1 VTRSKAGNVLFPA
14 QTPWPSMWHMF
25 FCSDRFSP
33 SSGRRQHRCE
43 DVVIQALLPSGATL
57 ATITAKLSWTC
68 GQVKDAILE
77 YLEKPK
83 CISALLYGDRALAD
97 DELLEHAMAP
107 AASATL
113 KGSNSVSFGV
123 IVSMLPILASIA
135 EQPGM
140 SALYKFESWTA
151 SEIYPGEEDF
161 YRAMAAGT
169 ECYFLKPKR
178 SGQSVC
184 SRSGNSDDGVS
195 TNARDESLL
204 REVPKAWLAMGEEWA
219 AFYDELV
226 AQGRERERKQ
236 LSNCIHIIRMGKCI
250 DEAVRQA
257 LVHSYE
263 GLDVI
268 DFTIQNNVDATAKY
282 QIIDGHSEKPI
293 KFADHETKLYIVF
306 TGKASF
312 SRTAMELEINAVYL
326 SSDEYCGV
334 LRPCFM

>member
-1 VTRSKAGNVLFPA
+1 
-14 QTPWPSMWHMF
+14 MWHTLF
-25 FCSDRFSP
+25 SRDRFSP
-33 SSGRRQHRCE
+33 SRGRRQHRCE
-43 DVVIQALLPSGATL
+43 EVVIQALLPSGETL
-57 ATITAKLSWTC
+57 ATITAKLSWSC
-68 GQVKDAILE
+68 DQVKDAILE

-97 DELLEHAMAP
+97 DELLEDVM
-107 AASATL
+107 ASAGSALL
-113 KGSNSVSFGV
+113 KRGNSISFGV
-123 IVSMLPILASIA
+123 IVAMPPILASIA

-178 SGQSVC
+178 SRQSV
-184 SRSGNSDDGVS
+184 SSKSGNSNDGMS
-195 TNARDESLL
+195 TDVGDESPLPGA
-204 REVPKAWLAMGEEWA
+204 PKAWLAMGEEWA

-226 AQGRERERKQ
+226 AQGRDREQKQ

-257 LVHSYE
+257 LVDTYE

-268 DFTIQNNVDATAKY
+268 DFTIQNNTDATAKY
-282 QIIDGHSEKPI
+282 QIVDGHSEKPV